1 LKVNWRKVEFLK
13 SAFRKEDFLNAP
25 YPVFTFCGRSNV
37 GKSSLINMLTLNRK
51 MARTSAT
58 PGKTI
63 SVNYFLVDGKIL
75 LADLP
80 GYGYAKRSKKEK
92 ERWKRLMEDFFVEQK
107 GIKEN
112 FILVDS
118 RIGLT
123 ELDLIMVDWLK
134 FLKQEFAF
142 ILTKTDK
149 IKISRAREL
158 AREIES
164 QFGKSVIL
172 TSAKKREGR
181 RELINHIEKKVRGE
195 KC

>member
-1 LKVNWRKVEFLK
+1 VEFLK
-13 SAFRKEDFLNAP
+13 SAFKREDFLNVP

-51 MARTSAT
+51 MARTSAI

-80 GYGYAKRSKKEK
+80 GYGYAKRAKKEK

-107 GIKEN
+107 GIEEN

-118 RIGLT
+118 RVGLT

-142 ILTKTDK
+142 ILTKADK
-149 IKISRAREL
+149 VKISQARKL
-158 AREIES
+158 AGEIES
-164 QFGKSVIL
+164 RFGKEVIL

-181 RELINHIEKKVRGE
+181 RELINHIEKKARGE

>member
-1 LKVNWRKVEFLK
+1 MKVNWRKVEFLK